1 MFLHFHGNL
10 LNSQFDIESRV
21 MTGYKSEVSYIVH
34 NKKKYCIWINLLSA
48 FLRMHIE
55 EKGAI

>member
-1 MFLHFHGNL
+1 MFLDFHGNL

-34 NKKKYCIWINLLSA
+34 GKKNTVFELTC
-48 FLRMHIE
+48 
-55 EKGAI
+55 

>member
-34 NKKKYCIWINLLSA
+34 NKKKYCI
-48 FLRMHIE
+48 
-55 EKGAI
+55 